1 MRVYLASKSPRR
13 RELLQQMG
21 IEFEILPIDVLEE
34 RAPNETAEMY
44 SKRVTSEKLHAAWD
58 KIITNKLTIHP
69 ILCADTEV
77 VLDQQT
83 LGKPQD
89 YQHAFSML
97 KSYSGR
103 SHQVITSVGIKYLRY
118 EKIALNI
125 TNVYF
130 ATISDVDIHH
140 YLATGDYKD
149 KAGGYG
155 IQSSIGQFIDKIDG
169 CFYSVMGLPLN
180 TVRTLLQGVQHVI
193 NLEPLASE
201 PDDNSL

>member
-58 KIITNKLTIHP
+58 KIITNKLTIQP

-103 SHQVITSVGIKYLRY
+103 SHQVITSVGLKYLSY
-118 EKIALNI
+118 EKIALNR

-130 ATISDVDIHH
+130 AAISDVEIHH

-180 TVRTLLQGVQHVI
+180 TVRTLLQEVQHVI
-193 NLEPLASE
+193 NLELLASE

>member
-1 MRVYLASKSPRR
+1 MKIYLASKSPRR
-13 RELLQQMG
+13 RELLRQMG
-21 IEFEILPIDVLEE
+21 VEFEILSIDVLEE
-34 RAPNETAEMY
+34 RAPGETTEMY
-44 SKRVTSEKLHAAWD
+44 SKRITIDKLNAAWD
-58 KIITNKLTIHP
+58 NIIENKLPTLP
-69 ILCADTEV
+69 VLCADTEV

-103 SHQVITSVGIKYLRY
+103 SHQVITSVGLRY
-118 EKIALNI
+118 FTYQKIVMNI
-125 TNVYF
+125 TTVYF
-130 ATISDVDIHH
+130 APIPDAEIHT

-155 IQSSIGQFIDKIDG
+155 IQSYIGQFIYKING

-180 TVRTLLQGVQHVI
+180 IVRELLVDIQNVI
-193 NLEPLASE
+193 NE
-201 PDDNSL
+201 